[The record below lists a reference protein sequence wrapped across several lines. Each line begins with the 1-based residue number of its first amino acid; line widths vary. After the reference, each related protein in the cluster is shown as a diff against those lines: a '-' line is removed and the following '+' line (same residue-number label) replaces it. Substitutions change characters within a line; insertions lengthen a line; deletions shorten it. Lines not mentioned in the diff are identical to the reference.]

1 MRILTRR
8 HRDPI
13 RHLDFALTCDGA
25 KGTCQRPAKYVVHLH
40 GCANALLCKQCLD
53 NDLEWA
59 AGLPTIK
66 CDYCGRESDS
76 LLGLATVSLL

>member
-1 MRILTRR
+1 MRILKRR

-13 RHLDFALTCDGA
+13 RHLDFALTCDA
-25 KGTCQRPAKYVVHLH
+25 AQGTCRQAAKFVVHLH

-53 NDLEWA
+53 NDLERV
-59 AGLPTIK
+59 AGLPTVE
-66 CDYCGRESDS
+66 CGYCGREADS